1 MKKKKI
7 TRKVSFIK
15 KLGLYMCKYL
25 KKKKREKKNSQAG
38 FCEVITVSKLTS

>member
-7 TRKVSFIK
+7 TRNFSFIK

-25 KKKKREKKNSQAG
+25 KKKRERKKIHKQA
-38 FCEVITVSKLTS
+38 FVK

>member
-25 KKKKREKKNSQAG
+25 KKKRERKNSQAG
-38 FCEVITVSKLTS
+38 FCEVITVSKLTG